1 MITARVLEPELMDDP
16 SLDDAEHAR
25 ALAGLARLNRLSFAA
40 RAHVPAL
47 RQAAARTGGVVRVLD
62 VACGGGEGAAGLARH
77 AANAGIRV
85 EMTLLD
91 RSPVAVERAVKC
103 VRGTGVRGVRAVA
116 ADAVEDALPESDLV
130 VCSLFLHHLD
140 EHAAARCLSNMRS
153 ACRGVVS
160 VNDLRR
166 SRWGVL
172 LARAV
177 PPLVTTSRVV
187 RTDAVISARAALTE
201 PELRDL
207 AARAG
212 MDGARVERSFPA
224 RMTLTWSAGR

>member
-1 MITARVLEPELMDDP
+1 MDDP
-16 SLDDAEHAR
+16 SLDDAEHAH

-40 RAHVPAL
+40 RAHLPAL
-47 RQAAARTGGVVRVLD
+47 RRAAERAPGVVRVLD
-62 VACGGGEGAAGLARH
+62 VACGGGDGAAGLARH
-77 AANAGIRV
+77 AAKAGIRV

-91 RSPVAVERAVKC
+91 RSPVAVERAVAS
-103 VRGTGVRGVRAVA
+103 VRGAGAASVRGVT

-130 VCSLFLHHLD
+130 VCSLFMHHLVED
-140 EHAAARCLSNMRS
+140 AAVRCLSNMRA

-166 SRWGVL
+166 SAWGL
-172 LARAV
+172 FLARSV

-187 RTDAVISARAALTE
+187 RTDAVISARAALNE
-201 PELRDL
+201 SELRDL